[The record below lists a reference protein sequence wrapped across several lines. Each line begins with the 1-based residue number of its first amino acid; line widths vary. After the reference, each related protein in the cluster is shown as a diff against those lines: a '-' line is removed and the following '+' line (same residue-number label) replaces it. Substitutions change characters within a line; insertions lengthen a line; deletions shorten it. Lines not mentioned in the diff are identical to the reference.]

1 MRSPFFLALL
11 VGCCAAATAPEWQVS
26 LQRAVSLHQGGDL
39 PGSSIHY
46 SEALS
51 LNPDLRRSWPVLT
64 NYALSLQSS
73 APAEAAEI
81 FREVIKLA
89 PGADAYFNLGNALVD
104 AGEHVE
110 AEEALV
116 TCLQLNPTDAEAY
129 YTLASA
135 RLQQLGGAEK
145 TAAAVEAVRASI
157 ALEPADGKAWVSLGD
172 GCAPGLG
179 SGLGSASGS
188 GSGSC

>member
-1 MRSPFFLALL
+1 MGSPISSMHAPTLTTLVLALL
-11 VGCCAAATAPEWQVS
+11 LGCCAAAAAPEWQVS

-46 SEALS
+46 GEALK

-81 FREVIKLA
+81 FREVIQLA

-104 AGEHVE
+104 VA
-110 AEEALV
+110 AERAL
-116 TCLQLNPTDAEAY
+116 LQTFGTAE
-129 YTLASA
+129 
-135 RLQQLGGAEK
+135 RH
-145 TAAAVEAVRASI
+145 RAFVGI
-157 ALEPADGKAWVSLGD
+157 RPL
-172 GCAPGLG
+172 C
-179 SGLGSASGS
+179 
-188 GSGSC
+188 